1 MIAFFDIETNG
12 LYFDVTKAHCMVII
26 LDDNG
31 VLTTKKYRPN
41 EVQKGA
47 QELRSVLHKGGYI
60 VGHNI
65 INYDIPVLEKLF
77 PDFVLVYSCPAGVA
91 SGLLPDFPSGHG
103 L

>member
-47 QELRSVLHKGGYI
+47 QELLSVLHKGGYI

-65 INYDIPVLEKLF
+65 INYDIPV
-77 PDFVLVYSCPAGVA
+77 
-91 SGLLPDFPSGHG
+91 
-103 L
+103 